1 MRAMAAGS
9 ATAMPRRNG
18 SGFWEKSVFGAMLD
32 TECHESARRP
42 AMRARYGCLIED
54 FPIVPSPGFRPGPAP
69 RCTGLRGYPSGPLA
83 GGISDDGVDE
93 SHVAV
98 VLALKNHRVFGH
110 IGDEFWIERV
120 IHAIVK
126 QVDLGHRE
134 IFQRCLG
141 ARFPSGNSRHEP
153 HPHWAINALAG
164 RILDRE
170 LSGLRGAQ
178 SLVGFFKVTLDRK
191 SVV

>member
-69 RCTGLRGYPSGPLA
+69 RCTGLRGYPSGPLSRDA
-83 GGISDDGVDE
+83 RRLGVDDT
-93 SHVAV
+93 HLAV
-98 VLALKNHRVFGH
+98 LYALKDHRVIVHVGN
-110 IGDEFWIERV
+110 EFRV
-120 IHAIVK
+120 D
-126 QVDLGHRE
+126 Q
-134 IFQRCLG
+134 
-141 ARFPSGNSRHEP
+141 
-153 HPHWAINALAG
+153 
-164 RILDRE
+164 
-170 LSGLRGAQ
+170 
-178 SLVGFFKVTLDRK
+178 
-191 SVV
+191 

>member
-83 GGISDDGVDE
+83 GEFPDGGVDE
-93 SHVAV
+93 PHVAV
-98 VLALKNHRVFGH
+98 APALKNPGVFGH
-110 IGDEFWIERV
+110 MGDKFWIGGF
-120 IHAIVK
+120 IHEIVK
-126 QVDLGHRE
+126 
-134 IFQRCLG
+134 
-141 ARFPSGNSRHEP
+141 
-153 HPHWAINALAG
+153 
-164 RILDRE
+164 
-170 LSGLRGAQ
+170 
-178 SLVGFFKVTLDRK
+178 KV
-191 SVV
+191 